1 MIPASVSEI
10 VEQIVRVSTTLYLIQ
25 LFTGATLEY
34 LVAIAIFGISAGEI
48 VSFLMYILFYKRE
61 VKIINREI
69 PYDGKEWDAFSIV
82 KTIVITSIPITF
94 SKLIVN
100 VLDLAESLIIPSRLV
115 VSGLTHSEAM
125 AEFGKMLGMALPLAY
140 MPAVITSSLSTTVLP
155 AVSEAAA
162 LKVGYRKT

>member
-1 MIPASVSEI
+1 MME
-10 VEQIVRVSTTLYLIQ
+10 RN
-25 LFTGATLEY
+25 G
-34 LVAIAIFGISAGEI
+34 
-48 VSFLMYILFYKRE
+48 ILFYSK
-61 VKIINREI
+61 NDSG
-69 PYDGKEWDAFSIV
+69 YFH
-82 KTIVITSIPITF
+82 TYNF

-125 AEFGKMLGMALPLAY
+125 SEFGKMLGMAVPLAY

-162 LKVGYRKT
+162 LKSGIQ